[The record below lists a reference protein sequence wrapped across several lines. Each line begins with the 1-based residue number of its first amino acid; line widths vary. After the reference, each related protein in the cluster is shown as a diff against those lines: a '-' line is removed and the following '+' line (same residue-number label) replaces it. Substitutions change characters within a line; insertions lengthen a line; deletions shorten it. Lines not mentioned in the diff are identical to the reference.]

1 MATTVMKLLTIVAEP
16 VLEPRILAQ
25 LKAHGASGY
34 TVTEARGA
42 GSRGTR
48 VGEVPGE
55 GRRIETVV
63 TAAVAEHILT
73 YIAEHY
79 FADFAVIA
87 YVTDVEVLRGE
98 KYGAR

>member
-1 MATTVMKLLTIVAEP
+1 MRMKLVTIVVEP
-16 VLEPRILAQ
+16 VLEPRITAA
-25 LKAHGASGY
+25 LKSLGASGY

-48 VGEVPGE
+48 MGEVPGE

-63 TAAVAEHILT
+63 SPAAAERILQ
-73 YIAEHY
+73 YIADHY

-87 YVTDVEVLRGE
+87 FANDVEVLRGE
-98 KYGAR
+98 KYGAEE